1 MKDLKTILTEW
12 LSFRRET
19 VRRRLQY
26 RLDKV
31 LARLHIL
38 EGLLIAY
45 LNIDEVIEIIRTEEE
60 PGRVMMER
68 FNITETQAEA
78 ILELKLRHL
87 AKLEEFKL
95 RAEQNELAEE
105 RDKLELIL
113 GSERRLSTLLKK
125 EILADAEKY
134 GDDRRT
140 PLVERA
146 TAVALTEKELTP
158 SEPVTVIL
166 SDKGWV
172 RAAKGHDVDVEGLSY
187 KAGDGYLAHAHG
199 RSNQQAVFL
208 STLGRTYSLEAH
220 TLPSARSQGEPLTG
234 RFALG
239 AGEEV
244 RHLVMG
250 NEGEPYLICS
260 DAGYGFVCK
269 YDDLIG
275 KNKNGKALLT
285 VPEGGIVM
293 APQRIGAPDTDLCMA
308 ISNEGRMLLFPLN
321 TLPVLGKGK
330 GNKLISI
337 PSARVKAREEF
348 MVMAAVIPQGQ
359 SVTLFAGKRKLT
371 LKPAD
376 LDYYRGERGRR
387 GAKLPRGLQ
396 RVDRIEIESAAGAEP
411 VAGENQEG

>member
-1 MKDLKTILTEW
+1 MILSEW
-12 LSFRRET
+12 IVFRRET

-38 EGLLIAY
+38 EGLLVAY
-45 LNIDEVIEIIRTEEE
+45 LNIDEVIEIIRTEDE
-60 PGRVMMER
+60 PGKVMVER
-68 FNITETQAEA
+68 FNISETQAEA

-95 RAEQNELAEE
+95 RAEQDELAIE
-105 RDKLELIL
+105 RDKLELLL
-113 GSERRLSTLLKK
+113 GSERRLNTLLKK
-125 EILADAEKY
+125 ELLADAEKY

-146 TAVALTEKELTP
+146 SAVALTEKELTP

-172 RAAKGHDVDVEGLSY
+172 RAAKGHDVDVAGLSY
-187 KAGDGYLAHAHG
+187 KAGDGYLAHACG

-208 STLGRTYSLEAH
+208 SSLGRTYALEAH
-220 TLPSARSQGEPLTG
+220 GLPSARSQGEPLTG

-260 DAGYGFVCK
+260 DAGYGFVCG
-269 YDDLIG
+269 YEDLVG
-275 KNKNGKALLT
+275 KNKNGKALLS
-285 VPEGGIVM
+285 VPEGGLVM
-293 APQRIGAPDTDLCMA
+293 APQKIGSPETDLCMA

-348 MVMAAVIPQGQ
+348 MVMAAIIPQGQ
-359 SVTLFAGKRKLT
+359 YVTLFAGKRKLT
-371 LKPAD
+371 LKPSD

-396 RVDRIEIESAAGAEP
+396 RVDRIEIEPAAGAEP
-411 VAGENQEG
+411 VAEENQEG

>member
-68 FNITETQAEA
+68 FNISETQAEA

-187 KAGDGYLAHAHG
+187 KAGTTT
-199 RSNQQAVFL
+199 SP
-208 STLGRTYSLEAH
+208 TLMAAATSRRCSS
-220 TLPSARSQGEPLTG
+220 PPWGEPT
-234 RFALG
+234 RWRPTPCPPPA
-239 AGEEV
+239 V
-244 RHLVMG
+244 RA
-250 NEGEPYLICS
+250 S
-260 DAGYGFVCK
+260 
-269 YDDLIG
+269 
-275 KNKNGKALLT
+275 
-285 VPEGGIVM
+285 
-293 APQRIGAPDTDLCMA
+293 R
-308 ISNEGRMLLFPLN
+308 S
-321 TLPVLGKGK
+321 
-330 GNKLISI
+330 
-337 PSARVKAREEF
+337 
-348 MVMAAVIPQGQ
+348 
-359 SVTLFAGKRKLT
+359 
-371 LKPAD
+371 
-376 LDYYRGERGRR
+376 
-387 GAKLPRGLQ
+387 
-396 RVDRIEIESAAGAEP
+396 P
-411 VAGENQEG
+411 VASRWGLAKRYAIW

>member
-1 MKDLKTILTEW
+1 MAHLFATTDLEKNYRVNLNILGLDNRPQVKDLKTILTEW

-68 FNITETQAEA
+68 FNISETQAEA

-113 GSERRLSTLLKK
+113 GSERRLSIAEE

-146 TAVALTEKELTP
+146 TAVALTRRSSP
-158 SEPVTVIL
+158 REPVTVIL

-187 KAGDGYLAHAHG
+187 KAGDGYLATPMAAATSRRCSSPPWG
-199 RSNQQAVFL
+199 EPTRW
-208 STLGRTYSLEAH
+208 RP
-220 TLPSARSQGEPLTG
+220 TLPSARSQASRSPAASRWG
-234 RFALG
+234 R
-239 AGEEV
+239 
-244 RHLVMG
+244 
-250 NEGEPYLICS
+250 
-260 DAGYGFVCK
+260 
-269 YDDLIG
+269 
-275 KNKNGKALLT
+275 
-285 VPEGGIVM
+285 
-293 APQRIGAPDTDLCMA
+293 
-308 ISNEGRMLLFPLN
+308 
-321 TLPVLGKGK
+321 
-330 GNKLISI
+330 
-337 PSARVKAREEF
+337 
-348 MVMAAVIPQGQ
+348 
-359 SVTLFAGKRKLT
+359 
-371 LKPAD
+371 
-376 LDYYRGERGRR
+376 
-387 GAKLPRGLQ
+387 
-396 RVDRIEIESAAGAEP
+396 
-411 VAGENQEG
+411 

>member
-1 MKDLKTILTEW
+1 M
-12 LSFRRET
+12 
-19 VRRRLQY
+19 
-26 RLDKV
+26 

-45 LNIDEVIEIIRTEEE
+45 LNIDEVIEIIRTEDE
-60 PGRVMMER
+60 PGKVMVER

-113 GSERRLSTLLKK
+113 GSERRLNTLLKK
-125 EILADAEKY
+125 ELLADAEKY

-146 TAVALTEKELTP
+146 TAVALTEKELIP
-158 SEPVTVIL
+158 SET
-166 SDKGWV
+166 
-172 RAAKGHDVDVEGLSY
+172 GHRHPLRQGVGARRQGPRRGCGGALLQG
-187 KAGDGYLAHAHG
+187 GDSYLAHACG

-208 STLGRTYSLEAH
+208 STLGRTYALESH

-250 NEGEPYLICS
+250 NEGEPYLIAS
-260 DAGYGFVCK
+260 DAGYGFVCT

-285 VPEGGIVM
+285 VPEGGQVM
-293 APQRIGAPDTDLCMA
+293 APQKIGSPENRSLHGHLQRRAH
-308 ISNEGRMLLFPLN
+308 
-321 TLPVLGKGK
+321 
-330 GNKLISI
+330 
-337 PSARVKAREEF
+337 
-348 MVMAAVIPQGQ
+348 AAVPAQYLAGTRQGQ
-359 SVTLFAGKRKLT
+359 GQQAHQHSVGSREGA
-371 LKPAD
+371 
-376 LDYYRGERGRR
+376 RGVCGDGRR
-387 GAKLPRGLQ
+387 HP
-396 RVDRIEIESAAGAEP
+396 AGP
-411 VAGENQEG
+411 VGHPVCRQAQAHS